1 MHSYSWSSE
10 HKAIDRLGTNLN
22 VSEHRT
28 TSEHKSGSEHCLHHS
43 DTRSHSREPLKESRS
58 RPRQLGSKA
67 SPASST
73 HSGYSPVRKDRE
85 KEISPFSDE
94 DLIRSSVGRHDSS
107 KKWSHPDDSSHSKHK
122 RSHSKKKTLAE
133 PPLPTFSKKHHRED
147 WPPSGHRGGG
157 VGGGNSEWKNDRGQS
172 SSRGGTPEKKEKR
185 PPSHFHHFPPSE
197 SPLHDSGV
205 IMPLY
210 SRDVPTFNG
219 KSDLRRRSYESISDE
234 DMCYEPSPEGNQE
247 RKPSYDPERLS
258 KKDRK
263 RRLTDSSE
271 EDHHTV
277 GSGDSRPPPSSMMPG
292 AVVARSKHKKH
303 KSSKEHKETWR
314 KPEHGKDSSGGNKHK
329 HSHHHHKH

>member
-1 MHSYSWSSE
+1 M
-10 HKAIDRLGTNLN
+10 
-22 VSEHRT
+22 SEHR
-28 TSEHKSGSEHCLHHS
+28 SHHS
-43 DTRSHSREPLKESRS
+43 DTRSHSREPLKESKS
-58 RPRQLGSKA
+58 RPSQLGSKA

-73 HSGYSPVRKDRE
+73 HSGYSPIRKDRE

-94 DLIRSSVGRHDSS
+94 DMIRSSGGRHASS
-107 KKWSHPDDSSHSKHK
+107 KKWSHLDDSSHSKHK
-122 RSHSKKKTLAE
+122 RSHSKKRAMAE
-133 PPLPTFSKKHHRED
+133 PSPPTFSKKYQRED
-147 WPPSGHRGGG
+147 WPASGHR
-157 VGGGNSEWKNDRGQS
+157 GGGNSEWKNDRGQS

-185 PPSHFHHFPPSE
+185 PPSHYHHLPSSE
-197 SPLHDSGV
+197 SLPGIV
-205 IMPLY
+205 PPY

-234 DMCYEPSPEGNQE
+234 DMCYEPSIEGNQE
-247 RKPSYDPERLS
+247 RKLPYDAERQS

-277 GSGDSRPPPSSMMPG
+277 GSGDSRLPPSSMMPG
-292 AVVARSKHKKH
+292 AVGVCTKHKKH

-314 KPEHGKDSSGGNKHK
+314 KPEHGKDSSGGGNKHK